1 LSVERLF
8 YTLTD
13 VDAAVLTPRALP
25 DVLEALR
32 DKGLRKGVG
41 PMPGRAPS
49 APSVRSG
56 QPELDAALGTGGWPR
71 GALALIDAPIGAG
84 ATSLALGSLAA
95 CQADGGVVAW
105 LDLDGVFDPATADR
119 AGVRLEWLLV
129 VRPRDP
135 AEAVELAAW
144 LARSRL
150 IDAFVLDLGAD
161 AGGPGLDRLPQLLT
175 RAGGVGLVLAPGAR
189 ETVGRAAGVRVTLER
204 LAWLAVGRDL
214 VGQRVEAVVTR
225 HRWALAGGRT
235 ELDLWFAEGRRVDP
249 LLAAA
254 AVPRTDDAVEE
265 RPALR
270 VLSA

>member
-1 LSVERLF
+1 LF

-13 VDAAVLTPRALP
+13 VDVAVLTPRALP

-41 PMPGRAPS
+41 PMPGRTAS

-129 VRPRDP
+129 VRPHDP

-150 IDAFVLDLGAD
+150 IDAFVLDLGAE
-161 AGGPGLDRLPQLLT
+161 AAAPGLDRLPQLLT

-189 ETVGRAAGVRVTLER
+189 ETVGRVAGVRVTLER

-225 HRWALAGGRT
+225 HRWALAGGRA

-254 AVPRTDDAVEE
+254 AVARTDEAVEE

-270 VLSA
+270 ILTA